1 MPRTLNALI
10 IIGLLTAVICSIL
23 ASVETH
29 PKKVLAYSTSANLG
43 LMFIAVG
50 LVNIKAAVL
59 LLIAHA
65 FIKSLLFILIP
76 KIKYMSKI
84 NFLFFAVTSLSL
96 AGILF
101 GGLGAKELLF
111 KNIEYNLILSYLY
124 YFICFMTGFY
134 IIRLTILL
142 YQDHE
147 KTVAVN
153 FTELISFL
161 ILFFGNVFLYI
172 FIRGDYKIAEPYAAA
187 IGGIVLALLLAKQ
200 NTLRRFSNTPKLVE
214 KACNNYVPAFYN
226 KISRCLNNTENKIFS
241 NYGCI
246 IWIAK
251 LPVVITNWIEINIM
265 NKAVTFVSDISKNL
279 SRRDMI
285 LQNGNVQSYNA
296 YAFIMITIITALVII
311 GYTLIFR

>member
-1 MPRTLNALI
+1 
-10 IIGLLTAVICSIL
+10 
-23 ASVETH
+23 
-29 PKKVLAYSTSANLG
+29 
-43 LMFIAVG
+43 
-50 LVNIKAAVL
+50 
-59 LLIAHA
+59 
-65 FIKSLLFILIP
+65 
-76 KIKYMSKI
+76 
-84 NFLFFAVTSLSL
+84 
-96 AGILF
+96 
-101 GGLGAKELLF
+101 
-111 KNIEYNLILSYLY
+111 
-124 YFICFMTGFY
+124 MTGFY

-226 KISRCLNNTENKIFS
+226 KIFS